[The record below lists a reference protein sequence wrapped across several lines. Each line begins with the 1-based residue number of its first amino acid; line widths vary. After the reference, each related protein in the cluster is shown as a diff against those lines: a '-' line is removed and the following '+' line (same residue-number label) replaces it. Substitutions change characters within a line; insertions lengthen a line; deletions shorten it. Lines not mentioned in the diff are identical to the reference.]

1 MGTRRSS
8 GKDKKDNRPT
18 DAATVEREDML
29 RRVANVRTRF
39 DRTRRGPG
47 PGSDRTARPAAPGPD
62 GRSAPRGS
70 GASPGQ

>member
-1 MGTRRSS
+1 MGIRRSS
-8 GKDKKDNRPT
+8 GKDKKDDRPT

-39 DRTRRGPG
+39 DRPRRGPG
-47 PGSDRTARPAAPGPD
+47 PGSDRAARAAAPSPD

>member
-1 MGTRRSS
+1 MGIRRSP
-8 GKDKKDNRPT
+8 GKDKKDDRPT

-47 PGSDRTARPAAPGPD
+47 PESDRAARAAAPSPD

>member
-1 MGTRRSS
+1 MRIRRSS
-8 GKDKKDNRPT
+8 GKDKNDDRPT

-47 PGSDRTARPAAPGPD
+47 PSSDRAARAAAPSPD
-62 GRSAPRGS
+62 GRSAPKGS
-70 GASPGQ
+70 GASPGT

>member
-1 MGTRRSS
+1 MGTRRSF
-8 GKDKKDNRPT
+8 GKNKKDDRPT

-29 RRVANVRTRF
+29 RRVAKVRTRF

-47 PGSDRTARPAAPGPD
+47 PGLDRAARAAAPSPD

-70 GASPGQ
+70 GASAGR